1 MKKTFSILLTV
12 FACTSIGLAQMNT
25 SKTTEEEYNYMTKG
39 YKMQLEGG
47 LDMKK
52 GYITDDPTEIKE
64 ADYSFKFIPLARL
77 AGKDTLLVGYIVK
90 AHSSAWDNTYWY
102 GIPFDDEDLVDRCF
116 NSIKALDFPMTQAF
130 FKAYMKFET
139 MEEE

>member
-1 MKKTFSILLTV
+1 MLIVLACSSICV
-12 FACTSIGLAQMNT
+12 AQIET

-39 YKMQLEGG
+39 YRMQLEGG

-52 GYITDDPTEIKE
+52 GYVTDDPTEIKE

-77 AGKDTLLVGYIVK
+77 TGKDTLLVGYIVR

-102 GIPFDDEDLVDRCF
+102 GIPFDDKDLLDRCF
-116 NSIKALDFPMTQAF
+116 NSIRSLDLPMTQAF
-130 FKAYMKFET
+130 FKAYLKFET
-139 MEEE
+139 IEGADY